1 MKNWM
6 EYRTLKAKACIKR
19 KTFYHVA
26 ITKFKIKPT
35 NFKITLKKEK
45 KKKINN
51 NYLLYISKLLF
62 FTNPKKVTK
71 VLKHLRI

>member
-26 ITKFKIKPT
+26 ITKFKMKPT
-35 NFKITLKKEK
+35 NFKITLKKEEEEDQ
-45 KKKINN
+45 
-51 NYLLYISKLLF
+51 
-62 FTNPKKVTK
+62 
-71 VLKHLRI
+71 